1 MIVLVGG
8 YTQKMSETLIGKS
21 KGIYI
26 LKWNKDTGT
35 TTEIGHLPLKNPSYF
50 AYNEKNNCLY
60 VIEEIAY
67 EDTPK
72 LKVFKHNG
80 NGNYTFIDEK
90 YIHGAYPCHIAISPN
105 GKEVAV
111 ANYGTGN
118 AEVYAIQKNGFVQNA
133 QILQHTGKG
142 VNPGRQEGPHAH
154 MCLYNKNRM
163 YVTDLGL
170 DVVKTYEK
178 GSNTGFMNRAN
189 LDFKVAAGSGA
200 RHCVFHPKKEFVY
213 VLTEMFGTVS
223 VFSTKDS
230 SLLQTIKLLPE
241 SFTGLPGAAAI
252 RISDNGKFLYAS
264 ERTTSQIIVFKI
276 NKKTGELTLVERV
289 DAGSKV
295 PRDFNLSPS
304 EDWLLVAGQ
313 SSNDVS
319 VFKRNKDEGTLTLSH
334 QIKDINTP
342 TCIVW
347 HKA

>member
-1 MIVLVGG
+1 MIVLIGG
-8 YTQKMSETLIGKS
+8 YTEKMSETLIGKS

-26 LKWNKDTGT
+26 LKWNEDSGA
-35 TTEIGHLPLKNPSYF
+35 TTEIGYLPLKNPSYF
-50 AYNEKNNCLY
+50 VYNDKNDCLY

-72 LKVFKHNG
+72 LKAFKHNG
-80 NGNYTFIDEK
+80 NGNYTLIDEK
-90 YIHGAYPCHIAISPN
+90 FIHGAYPCHIAISPN
-105 GKEVAV
+105 GKELAV

-118 AEVYAIQKNGFVQNA
+118 AEVYAIQKNGTIQNA

-154 MCLYNKNRM
+154 MCLYFKNRM

-170 DVVKTYEK
+170 DAVKTYEK

-189 LDFKVAAGSGA
+189 LDFKVPAGSGA
-200 RHCVFHPKKEFVY
+200 RHCVFHPRKDFVY
-213 VLTEMFGTVS
+213 VLTEMFGTVN

-230 SLLQTIKLLPE
+230 TLLQTIKLLPD
-241 SFTGLPGAAAI
+241 SFTDLPGAAAI
-252 RISDNGKFLYAS
+252 RITENGKFLYAS

-276 NKKTGELTLVERV
+276 DKKSGKLELVQRIDGGGKT
-289 DAGSKV
+289 

-304 EDWLLVAGQ
+304 EKWLLVAGQ
-313 SSNDVS
+313 SSNDVT
-319 VFKRNKDEGTLTLSH
+319 VFKVDKDLGTLTQSH
-334 QIKDINTP
+334 IIKELNTP
-342 TCIVW
+342 TCVLW